1 MSCSM
6 ADMHSY
12 QILWPMFSINAVTSD
27 LLSARAFK
35 ETANNRSDC
44 LSDGTKNIFMSRFQR
59 TLKDTRVAP
68 LPRSSLSVKNT
79 NLNFL

>member
-59 TLKDTRVAP
+59 TLKDTRVAS